1 MSSAKKYKIGNLQF
15 DVDKRQICGSSK
27 ADTIESKG
35 GFDWMAG
42 GRGGDD
48 YRFSVGDGS
57 MTINEGRYGGD
68 HDRLEL
74 RGLKSDDVDI
84 LRKGNDMVLRV
95 KATGETITVKNQFQ
109 KSGGGY
115 GIESVV
121 FADGKTISAA
131 EFASDGLRDV
141 NLKFNSKAGT
151 VTGTTGNNL
160 FDDWDGYSTLLGS
173 RGSDT
178 YVFTRSSDS
187 VRIVEDVNDRNAV
200 DVLKLD
206 GIGMDD
212 VKLSVQGR
220 NLIVTILSTGET
232 ITVANQFLRAGS
244 GIESIL
250 FSNGKSVDAAGI
262 AEAIAKGGLL
272 VTPANEIVGTDQA
285 DMIDGT
291 DGVDHI
297 KGLGGDDTINAGAG
311 EDIIEAGAGLD
322 TVWGGEGADIF
333 VFGAGSGY
341 DYIIDFQPGID
352 MIQLGTSVV
361 ADGKSP
367 LDYAYQDGPS
377 TILEFPDGNVL
388 VLWHVALADLTADMF
403 DVVPDMAATP
413 LDLVGTD
420 ADDRLVGGDAE
431 DTLFGGAGFDVLTGG
446 DGADHFVFGTNSD
459 RDFITDFNV
468 DHDEIVLLDG
478 LVEDGKSAL
487 DYAYMDGQN
496 TIFEFDGGQT
506 LVLWHVDLA
515 SLTAVNFAD
524 PMVA

>member
-1 MSSAKKYKIGNLQF
+1 MASAKKYKIGNLQF

-27 ADTIESKG
+27 ADAIDSKG

-42 GRGGDD
+42 GRGGDS
-48 YRFSVGDGS
+48 YRYSAGDGS

-68 HDRLEL
+68 QDRLEL

-109 KSGGGY
+109 KAGGGY
-115 GIESVV
+115 GVESLG
-121 FADGKTISAA
+121 FADGKTVSTA
-131 EFASDGLRDV
+131 EFAADGLRDV
-141 NLKFNSKAGT
+141 NLKYNSKAQT
-151 VTGTTGNNL
+151 VTGTAANNL
-160 FDDWDGYSTLLGS
+160 FDAWDGFATLLGA

-178 YVFTRSSDS
+178 YVFSRSSDS

-200 DVLKLD
+200 DVLRLD

-220 NLIVTILSTGET
+220 HLVITILSTGET
-232 ITVANQFLRAGS
+232 ITINNQFLRAGS
-244 GIESIL
+244 GIEFIQ
-250 FSNGKSVDAAGI
+250 FDNGKSVDAAGI
-262 AEAIAKGGLL
+262 ATALANGGLL

-285 DMIDGT
+285 DTIDGT

-297 KGLGGDDTINAGAG
+297 TGLDGDDTIVAGAG
-311 EDIIEAGAGLD
+311 EDIIEAGGGLD
-322 TVWGGEGADIF
+322 TIWGGEGADIF

-377 TILEFPDGNVL
+377 TIFEFPDGNVL
-388 VLWHVALADLTADMF
+388 VLWHVDLADLTADMF

-446 DGADHFVFGTNSD
+446 DGADRFVFGTNSD
-459 RDFITDFNV
+459 RDFVTDFNA

-478 LVEDGKSAL
+478 LLEDGKTAL

-496 TIFEFDGGQT
+496 TIFEFAGGQT

-524 PMVA
+524 PLLA